1 MILVLN
7 KDISPQQDA
16 RLTAYLEGLGL
27 TATRQLCQG
36 KTILLLSGQT
46 DRADT
51 GILSSLPMVESVL
64 PLADP
69 LPLASRRS
77 HPADTVVQVGDVFVG
92 GGHFCLMAGP
102 CTVESEEQLLSIAR
116 SVQAAGA
123 QLLRGGAYKP
133 RTSPYSFSGLREEG
147 LALLRTARR
156 ETGLPV
162 VSEIMSATDLPLFE
176 DVDILQ
182 VGARNMQNYDL
193 LRALGRCRKPVLLCR
208 HGAGAASQCRVHS
221 LRRQRKRHS
230 LRAGHPH
237 LQRRHPQHLGS
248 LRRSPAPRADPPARH
263 RRSQPCRGPCLPG
276 AAHGPGRRRL
286 RV

>member
-27 TATRQLCQG
+27 SATRQLCQG

-77 HPADTVVQVGDVFVG
+77 HPADTVVQVGDVFIG

-147 LALLRTARR
+147 LAFLRTARR

-193 LRALGRCRKPVLLCR
+193 LRALGRCRKPVLL
-208 HGAGAASQCRVHS
+208 
-221 LRRQRKRHS
+221 K
-230 LRAGHPH
+230 
-237 LQRRHPQHLGS
+237 
-248 LRRSPAPRADPPARH
+248 
-263 RRSQPCRGPCLPG
+263 RGP
-276 AAHGPGRRRL
+276 AATVQELLLSAEYILSGGNENVILCERGIRIFIKYL
-286 RV
+286 